1 MERLKRKL
9 LEQLLEW
16 MEQENKTFDDIA
28 VKSKNVTLT
37 YAELFDQIEENIAY
51 GARSLKAYKMVN
63 NYGSQNKLD

>member
-1 MERLKRKL
+1 
-9 LEQLLEW
+9 